1 MAPSVEALRLKHRF
15 SYWLFCNH
23 LGTFNSN
30 STGWSVQRHAVSG
43 VVMVFGALAYK
54 SAKKRWLGEAKST
67 MTRQLL
73 EIALLVVVCVAVLAQ
88 PNLKHLMVTD
98 PIPNVVIPIWAI
110 VAYLVIALKP
120 RVGAA
125 GKARFD
131 EPRAAA
137 FHNVPCCTHRIRS
150 DRRMRRDVTPRELFT

>member
-1 MAPSVEALRLKHRF
+1 MPRKRLHGLERAAIEPR
-15 SYWLFCNH
+15 H
-23 LGTFNSN
+23 LGNNLEGGPLTVPLRFPSPGRRRQHRPAGQY
-30 STGWSVQRHAVSG
+30 SDTLLAG

-98 PIPNVVIPIWAI
+98 PIPNVVIPVWAI
-110 VAYLVIALKP
+110 VAYLVIAFKP
-120 RVGAA
+120 RMEE
-125 GKARFD
+125 K
-131 EPRAAA
+131 P
-137 FHNVPCCTHRIRS
+137 
-150 DRRMRRDVTPRELFT
+150 

>member
-1 MAPSVEALRLKHRF
+1 MRERPVSVSGIWHRA
-15 SYWLFCNH
+15 WRH
-23 LGTFNSN
+23 LGSSIVFLIGFLAIIWGL
-30 STGWSVQRHAVSG
+30 STVTRPAGQYSDTLLAG

-73 EIALLVVVCVAVLAQ
+73 EIALLVLVCVAVLAQ

-98 PIPNVVIPIWAI
+98 PIPNVVIPTWAI

-120 RVGAA
+120 RMGE
-125 GKARFD
+125 K
-131 EPRAAA
+131 PR
-137 FHNVPCCTHRIRS
+137 
-150 DRRMRRDVTPRELFT
+150 

>member
-1 MAPSVEALRLKHRF
+1 MRELPVSVSGIWHRA
-15 SYWLFCNH
+15 WTH
-23 LGTFNSN
+23 LGSSIVFLIGFLAIIWGL
-30 STGWSVQRHAVSG
+30 STVTRPAGQYSDTLLAG

-98 PIPNVVIPIWAI
+98 PIPNVVIPTWAI

-120 RVGAA
+120 RVGE
-125 GKARFD
+125 K
-131 EPRAAA
+131 P
-137 FHNVPCCTHRIRS
+137 
-150 DRRMRRDVTPRELFT
+150 